1 MFKDKE
7 SEKIYP
13 NFKQSQV
20 FIKKNTPEGA
30 KLYLRDIEKINKE
43 FYNGHLDDETYVFY
57 DTRKLFDEY
66 CRLFCD
72 EKDSRESLA
81 RQLDEKEVTK
91 ALMDIVDKNLN
102 GKDAHKKS
110 NDLCEKE
117 IITELDKLAEKTSLR
132 KLKQKYME
140 KTRQAEA
147 NEQNVGKR
155 SEQPATKNKMPVT
168 NYKNEEKARKP
179 EIDIPSFMTCRRERD
194 IIDSVGYE
202 KETNSGK
209 KKGKNQKEHKNDRIK
224 QNTKTHKKRKISGY
238 KKSKKKFK
246 IKIIIGLIIASL
258 GAAITAKGVYDYNHN
273 KNYVTSY
280 ENAVDKGLDYND
292 FLTDEESRTKI
303 QNLKNNGLLNERIDK
318 ETINIIENNGTS
330 GLYLDLKSK
339 IDLYQKEIPKV
350 ATLKSMQRE
359 AKILSELVLQ
369 DEICSGYNEWKN
381 YELQKEAEESG
392 DGGTILDYQE
402 QAEEVEFDSSKNY
415 VIKNADDEKIAEP
428 KKNADIE
435 KYRKDQ
441 ETTLSKL
448 NKKMEEIESYNG
460 DYYSSDDQIKEYVD
474 LLGEYVNN
482 TLDFSTRTV
491 QMKKGMIRG
500 MILKEK
506 DTPVKEV
513 IDEGR

>member
-280 ENAVDKGLDYND
+280 EDAVDKGLDYND

-330 GLYLDLKSK
+330 GLYLDLK
-339 IDLYQKEIPKV
+339 
-350 ATLKSMQRE
+350 
-359 AKILSELVLQ
+359 
-369 DEICSGYNEWKN
+369 
-381 YELQKEAEESG
+381 
-392 DGGTILDYQE
+392 
-402 QAEEVEFDSSKNY
+402 
-415 VIKNADDEKIAEP
+415 
-428 KKNADIE
+428 
-435 KYRKDQ
+435 
-441 ETTLSKL
+441 
-448 NKKMEEIESYNG
+448 
-460 DYYSSDDQIKEYVD
+460 
-474 LLGEYVNN
+474 
-482 TLDFSTRTV
+482 
-491 QMKKGMIRG
+491 
-500 MILKEK
+500 
-506 DTPVKEV
+506 
-513 IDEGR
+513 